1 MANTTAAE
9 PKKCAMEGCLCM
21 AEPGKKY
28 CSNYCEAAKGT
39 IKLQCD
45 CGHDACAA
53 QKL

>member
-1 MANTTAAE
+1 MANTAAAE
-9 PKKCAMEGCLCM
+9 PKKCAMEGCLCI